1 MKYKW
6 FIITLLFSLSLVA
19 ADDKSL
25 IIVTTNEVKNG
36 SSKLSEF
43 ISEKEK
49 RGFRILLATEDDFG
63 GEDVKGQEKVFL
75 IRNWLKENYEGYS
88 FLLLIGNPH
97 EKYGR
102 IPMLNTFIRGEGAGT
117 GPIKDMDITTDQYYG
132 YLEENW
138 DTNGDGIYA
147 EYSKDSDGFLFN
159 PGLIVGR
166 IPYYGDLGELDGILE
181 TAIKY
186 MNADENEVS
195 YRKKALLP
203 MSFIWF
209 EGYINVSVEMDE
221 NRDTADTSEWM
232 IENVFKKHDDVT
244 YTRLYEEDGHMVS
257 QYDHELPLSGE
268 NILAEWEKG
277 YGMVYW
283 GGHGQF
289 NSVVKTVWREDS
301 NDNNKAENEEVYSE
315 VLLQTGDFEGFK
327 NDTPAF
333 VIGLSCLIGDV
344 VPKGNI
350 TYDMLKNGAAI
361 GVISS
366 THIDDP
372 SFSTDW
378 SDLETEPDQ
387 VDFTLDTIGI
397 KVFDAMLLG
406 ERPSKALVDLR
417 GDFGKPL
424 NLRSF
429 EHKLMINYYGD
440 PTLTLYETAIE
451 DEIDD
456 SEVNDNE
463 VEDNETNDETTEP
476 QNNDSGCSALLIGS

>member
-1 MKYKW
+1 MKKILILIV
-6 FIITLLFSLSLVA
+6 FLTSFLHA

-25 IIVTTNEVKNG
+25 IIVTTNEVRDG

-43 ISEKEK
+43 ISEKDK
-49 RGFRILLATEDDFG
+49 RGFKVLLATEDDFG

-75 IRNWLKENYEGYS
+75 IRNWLKDNYEGYS
-88 FLLLIGNPH
+88 HLLLIGNPH
-97 EKYGR
+97 EKYGQ
-102 IPMLNTFIRGEGAGT
+102 IPMLNTYIRGEGASG
-117 GPIKDMDITTDQYYG
+117 GPISDMDITTDQYYG

-147 EYSKDSDGFLFN
+147 EYSKDSDGFLFT
-159 PGLIVGR
+159 PSIIVGR
-166 IPYYGDLGELDGILE
+166 IPYYGDLDELDGILD

-186 MNADENEVS
+186 MNANENEIS

-209 EGYINVSVEMDE
+209 EGYVNVGVEMDE
-221 NRDTADTSEWM
+221 NRDTADTAEWM
-232 IENVFKKHDDVT
+232 IDNVFKEHRDVS
-244 YTRLYEEDGHMVS
+244 YTRLYEEDGHMPS
-257 QYDHELPLSGE
+257 IHDHELPLSGE
-268 NILAEWEKG
+268 NIISEWETG

-283 GGHGQF
+283 GGHGQY
-289 NSVVKTVWREDS
+289 NSVVKTVWGEDK
-301 NDNNKAENEEVYSE
+301 NNNNKAENDEVYSE
-315 VLLQTGDFEGFK
+315 ILLQTGDFENFN

-344 VPKGNI
+344 VPRGNI
-350 TYDMLKNGAAI
+350 TYDMLKNGAAV

-378 SDLETEPDQ
+378 SDLDTEPSK

-406 ERPSKALVDLR
+406 ERPSKVLVDLR
-417 GDFGKPL
+417 SEFGNPL

-440 PTLTLYETAIE
+440 PTLTLYETAVEDETDESEISDSEIE
-451 DEIDD
+451 DTEI
-456 SEVNDNE
+456 
-463 VEDNETNDETTEP
+463 NDETSEP
-476 QNNDSGCSALLIGS
+476 QDDDSGCSAIIIR